1 MKPIA
6 WYDPSSGAVSTN
18 PNSHLFTPLAQVW
31 LLDVNKEWV
40 SLTEDE
46 QYQLWQKWNDAG
58 DGWGSFYESI
68 EAALKEKNQ

>member
-31 LLDVNKEWV
+31 PLDVNKEWV
-40 SLTEDE
+40 SLSDDDMDFLFPLGASVWVREIVATTEA
-46 QYQLWQKWNDAG
+46 K
-58 DGWGSFYESI
+58 
-68 EAALKEKNQ
+68 LKEKNQ

>member
-31 LLDVNKEWV
+31 PLDVNKEWV

-46 QYQLWQKWNDAG
+46 QYQLWQKWNDLG

>member
-31 LLDVNKEWV
+31 PLDVNKEWV
-40 SLTEDE
+40 SLSDDDMDFLFPLGSSFLIREIVAITEA
-46 QYQLWQKWNDAG
+46 K
-58 DGWGSFYESI
+58 
-68 EAALKEKNQ
+68 LKEKNQ